1 MNTKQK
7 SVKSLIVALGLI
19 DTSVSLGAE
28 GGASHYA
35 PGFYGDFG
43 VAVAPEPGFYLR
55 NDLYH
60 YTGDASGNRF
70 VQSGEIRTN
79 LEFDATMLMFTGLKV
94 TDREIFG
101 GRYAFGA
108 YVPVLYSG
116 LSATLSAGLGSRQL
130 KDDCAILG
138 DPGIIPLS
146 LYWNC
151 GNWNHNLSEII
162 TVPLGTYDVDDDLN
176 GGLNYWSFETAFSTT
191 YLNADSGF
199 EFSAVLGYLYNTEN
213 TDTNYQTGQEI
224 HLEVMVNQY
233 LSETIAIGLHGFYY
247 RQISGDS
254 GRGALL
260 GSLKG
265 EASGIGPAF
274 MWSTQFGGLDT
285 VVTARWMHEFDVD
298 QRLEGDHFQLS
309 ATLVF

>member
-7 SVKSLIVALGLI
+7 FVKSLIVALGLI
-19 DTSVSLGAE
+19 ATPVSFGAE

-60 YTGDASGNRF
+60 YTGDASGSRF
-70 VQSGEIRTN
+70 VQSGEIRSN

-94 TDREIFG
+94 TDHEILG

-108 YVPVLYSG
+108 YVPILYSD
-116 LSATLSAGLGSRQL
+116 LSATVATGRGSRQL
-130 KDDCAILG
+130 QDSRTLLG
-138 DPGIIPLS
+138 DPGIIPFS

-176 GGLNYWSFETAFSTT
+176 GGLNYWSFETALSTT

-233 LSETIAIGLHGFYY
+233 LSETMAIGLHGFYY

-254 GRGALL
+254 GKGALL

-274 MWSTQFGGLDT
+274 MWATQVGGLNT
-285 VVTARWMHEFDVD
+285 IVTARWMHEFDVD
-298 QRLEGDHFQLS
+298 RRLEGDHFQLS